1 MARELRERKDIPEN
15 YKWNLEAIYSDDSLW
30 EEDYNKVAPLLE
42 KIKTYEGRLTES
54 ADNLYE
60 VLALIDEL
68 ERIVSKLASYAHMH
82 NDEDTSVGKY
92 QSMFGR
98 IISLSAQA
106 SAATSF
112 IKPELLSEDSDKIRG
127 FIKNHEKL
135 GLYEFAIESELRMK
149 AHVLSAQEEKI
160 IAELSEVTGSSG
172 RAFSML
178 NNADISFGTLKDENG
193 NDVELTHGNY
203 TSMLESKDR
212 RVREDAFNLMY
223 EAYKNHINT
232 IASLMDSNVKSNV
245 IKSRIRGFSSAREG
259 KLYPN
264 DISEM
269 VYDNLIK
276 TINESLPLLH
286 RYLAIKKKLLGVDEL
301 KMYDVYVP
309 IVDVPDD
316 EFSFEKG
323 VELMFEA
330 IKPLGEDYTNTVR
343 QGIENRWIDV
353 YENKGKRSGAYSSG
367 CYDTDPFILLNYDG
381 KLSDVQTLVHEMGH
395 SMHSYYTRKSQ
406 PPVYGDYTIF
416 VAEVASTVNENLLL
430 RHLLNTETD
439 KGMRRYLINRFLE
452 SFRATVFRQT
462 MFAEFELMTH
472 RYVEGGGTLTADW
485 LCKTYDELNS
495 KYFGPDM
502 THDDMIQYEWARIPH
517 FYTPFYVYQY
527 ATGFSAAVA
536 ISTRI
541 LSEGEK
547 AVEDY
552 KKFLST
558 GGSMYPVDELKI
570 AGVDMTSPK
579 PVEDAMKVFEELID
593 EFEALVLSE

>member
-1 MARELRERKDIPEN
+1 
-15 YKWNLEAIYSDDSLW
+15 
-30 EEDYNKVAPLLE
+30 
-42 KIKTYEGRLTES
+42 
-54 ADNLYE
+54 
-60 VLALIDEL
+60 
-68 ERIVSKLASYAHMH
+68 
-82 NDEDTSVGKY
+82 
-92 QSMFGR
+92 
-98 IISLSAQA
+98 
-106 SAATSF
+106 
-112 IKPELLSEDSDKIRG
+112 
-127 FIKNHEKL
+127 
-135 GLYEFAIESELRMK
+135 
-149 AHVLSAQEEKI
+149 
-160 IAELSEVTGSSG
+160 
-172 RAFSML
+172 
-178 NNADISFGTLKDENG
+178 
-193 NDVELTHGNY
+193 
-203 TSMLESKDR
+203 
-212 RVREDAFNLMY
+212 
-223 EAYKNHINT
+223 
-232 IASLMDSNVKSNV
+232 
-245 IKSRIRGFSSAREG
+245 
-259 KLYPN
+259 
-264 DISEM
+264 
-269 VYDNLIK
+269 
-276 TINESLPLLH
+276 
-286 RYLAIKKKLLGVDEL
+286 
-301 KMYDVYVP
+301 MYDVYVP

-343 QGIENRWIDV
+343 QGLDNRWIDV